1 MPEIVWTEYLRY
13 RAKLRKYD
21 LSLLEKIVRHSSE
34 HFFDTETERTV
45 IVGRY
50 EKHLVMIPC
59 EMYDDSITPVTVHA
73 ITRQQISFRLRTG
86 RFTSNG

>member
-1 MPEIVWTEYLRY
+1 MPDIVWTDYLRH
-13 RAKLRKYD
+13 RAKLRNHH
-21 LSLLEKIVRHSSE
+21 LELLEEIVRHSSE
-34 HFFDTETERTV
+34 RYFDTETERTV

-50 EKHLVMIPC
+50 KKHLVMIPC

-86 RFTSNG
+86 RFTTNG